1 MTMKAELAK
10 VKAKIKALAAKTVE
24 AGCSEHEAMHAAE
37 MVGRLLDQYNLSMD
51 EIDIREEVCVLREV
65 PTGSKRRMPID
76 TAVVPIARFCDVKTW
91 HSKREED
98 AVYCFYGFEPDVAM
112 AEHLFTVVAAAV
124 RTELAAFKRT
134 KTYAAAA
141 NRWLATSSFQ
151 RGLVDRIG
159 DRLEHLIV
167 KRKSDLERAERA
179 KAQAAQEA
187 FERAVAAGEP
197 LPQHVTRG
205 ALMVLKGQIVEQ
217 EFESS
222 LGIRL
227 TRAREITF
235 QVDKGSFQAGRT
247 AGDRVNLNRPIGQE
261 LNVAGLL
268 E

>member
-1 MTMKAELAK
+1 MKSELTK

-24 AGCSEHEAMHAAE
+24 AGCSEHEALHAAE

-65 PTGSKRRMPID
+65 PTGSKRRRPID

-91 HSKREED
+91 HSKRDGED
-98 AVYCFYGFEPDVAM
+98 PVYCFYGFEPDVAM
-112 AEHLFTVVAAAV
+112 AVHLFTVVAAAV
-124 RTELAAFKRT
+124 RAEAAAFKKT
-134 KTYAAAA
+134 VTYAGAA

-159 DRLEHLIV
+159 DRLEELRA
-167 KRKSDLERAERA
+167 KRQRDVERDERA

-197 LPQHVTRG
+197 PPQHVTRG
-205 ALMVLKGQIVEQ
+205 ALMVLKGQIVER
-217 EFESS
+217 EFESN
-222 LGIRL
+222 LGIKL

-235 QVDKGSFQAGRT
+235 YVDKGSFQAGRN
-247 AGDRVNLNRPIGQE
+247 AGDRVNLNRPIEHE

-268 E
+268 G

>member
-1 MTMKAELAK
+1 LKSELTK
-10 VKAKIKALAAKTVE
+10 VKARIKALAAKTLE
-24 AGCSEHEAMHAAE
+24 AGCSEHEAMQAAE

-91 HSKREED
+91 HSKREDEA

-112 AEHLFTVVAAAV
+112 AVHLFTVVSAAV
-124 RTELAAFKRT
+124 RVELAAFKKT
-134 KTYAAAA
+134 KAYAGAT

-159 DRLEHLIV
+159 DRLEQLII
-167 KRKSDLERAERA
+167 KRKSDLERAERVR
-179 KAQAAQEA
+179 AQEAQEA

-197 LPQHVTRG
+197 PPRHVTRG
-205 ALMVLKGQIVEQ
+205 ALMVLKGQIVER
-217 EFESS
+217 EFENK

-235 QVDKGSFQAGRT
+235 HVDRGSFQAGRS
-247 AGDRVNLNRPIGQE
+247 AGDRVNLNRPIEYE
-261 LNVAGLL
+261 LDVAGLL